1 MTSKAIDI
9 TMCVNNIYS
18 GAKKCRKY
26 TSYVMPICA
35 MSPDIAL
42 MVYIYTVYII
52 YIIIII

>member
-26 TSYVMPICA
+26 TSYIMPICA
-35 MSPDIAL
+35 ISPDIAL